1 MENQANSKNIILNY
15 GVYLGIAS
23 VLINL
28 VVYAVGDYLNPHW
41 SVSVLSGLLMI
52 AMIVMANKKFKEDNG
67 GYMSWGES
75 VKVGVGL
82 TVISAVVVIIYQ
94 QVFANV
100 IEPEYMQQM
109 LMVQEQKWVDQGLT
123 SEQIESAKEMMQKFQ
138 GPVISSA
145 IGIVVSAF
153 IGFIVSAIVGAIMKN
168 SAEEQY

>member
-28 VVYAVGDYLNPHW
+28 VVYAVADYLRPHW
-41 SVSVLSGLLMI
+41 SVSILSGLIMI
-52 AMIVMANKKFKEDNG
+52 TMIVMANKKFKELNG
-67 GYMSWGES
+67 GFMSWGQS
-75 VKVGVGL
+75 VKIGVGL
-82 TVISAVVVIIYQ
+82 TVISAVIMIAYQ
-94 QVFANV
+94 QIFANF

-109 LMVQEQKWVDQGLT
+109 MMIQEQKWVDQGLT
-123 SEQIESAKEMMQKFQ
+123 SEQINGAKEMMQKFQ
-138 GPVISSA
+138 SPLISSA

-153 IGFIVSAIVGAIMKN
+153 IGFVVSAIVGAIMKQ

>member
-41 SVSVLSGLLMI
+41 SISVISGVVMI
-52 AMIVMANKKFKEDNG
+52 AMIVMAYKKFKELNG
-67 GYMSWGES
+67 GFMSWGQS
-75 VKVGVGL
+75 VKIGVGL
-82 TVISAVVVIIYQ
+82 TVISALIVIVYQ
-94 QVFANV
+94 QVFANF
-100 IEPEYMQQM
+100 IEPEYMQQIM
-109 LMVQEQKWVDQGLT
+109 MVQEQKWIDGGMT
-123 SEQIESAKEMMQKFQ
+123 SEQIEGAKEMMQKFQ
-138 GPVISSA
+138 GPLISSA

-153 IGFIVSAIVGAIMKN
+153 IGFIVSAIVGAIMKQ